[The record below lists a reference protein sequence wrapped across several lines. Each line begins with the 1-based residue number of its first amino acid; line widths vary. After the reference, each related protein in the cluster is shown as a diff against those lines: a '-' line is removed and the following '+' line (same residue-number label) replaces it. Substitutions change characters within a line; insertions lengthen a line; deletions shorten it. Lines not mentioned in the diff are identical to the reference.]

1 MEPIQYKLEVFE
13 GPLELLLSLVIK
25 HKMKIEDIP
34 IDLLCEQYLAY
45 INEASQQNI
54 ELACEFLSMAS
65 ELMLIKSRMLLPRS
79 PETAEDPRTP
89 LVNALLE
96 YQKAKLAASELSDRF
111 AEFGSRMVKEPDDL
125 SPDRTY
131 VAPHHAELLRA
142 ALLRVLNN
150 AEVNGA
156 KTGTSKE
163 EFETIVHAPQ
173 IPVQAVIGGLIDR
186 LRNTP
191 DALFL
196 DGYFTAADP
205 KPTLIA
211 KFIGILELL
220 KSHIITLEA
229 PEDDPAADLSESDGV
244 TDMASHVKITLIASE
259 DDLRVSSLE
268 WE

>member
-13 GPLELLLSLVIK
+13 GPLELLLSLVVK

-34 IDLLCEQYLAY
+34 IDLLCEQYMAY

-79 PETAEDPRTP
+79 PETAEDPRAP

-96 YQKAKLAASELSDRF
+96 YQKAKLAASELYERF

-131 VAPHHAELLRA
+131 VAPHHVELLRA
-142 ALLRVLNN
+142 ALLRVLTN
-150 AEVNGA
+150 AGTDGA
-156 KTGTSKE
+156 KAAADTAKDA
-163 EFETIVHAPQ
+163 FDTIVHAPQ
-173 IPVQAVIGGLIDR
+173 IPVQTVISGLIDR
-186 LRNTP
+186 LRTTP

-196 DGYFTAADP
+196 DGYFSAADS
-205 KPTLIA
+205 KSTLIA

-220 KSHIITLEA
+220 KSHIIAL
-229 PEDDPAADLSESDGV
+229 EDDAAVESPDDDGV
-244 TDMASHVKITLIASE
+244 TDMVSHVKITLIASE
-259 DDLRVSSLE
+259 EDLRVSSLE